1 MSPKA
6 QVYGTEL
13 ILKEALDIVREGG
26 MAALSARAAAARLGC
41 SVAPV
46 YSAFG
51 SMEGLARAVLD
62 EAARLLDARIMAQ
75 DPEKAFLAMG
85 SGIIL
90 FARDEERLF
99 EALLGDGGADGRL
112 ARFVRELRKRLD
124 GMPMMASLG
133 KARLD
138 AVFDRMWIFSLG
150 MASAMKNG
158 FLKETDDE
166 ALMGLMRS
174 QGAIV
179 IYGETL
185 AHGEFDGPGFVARWK
200 RALSDLEGRE
210 TNKAAGRAGTAGRG
224 KGKAWT

>member
-13 ILKEALDIVREGG
+13 ILKEALDIVRGEG
-26 MAALSARAAAARLGC
+26 MRALSARSVAARLGC

-51 SMEGLARAVLD
+51 SMEGLARAVLE
-62 EAARLLDARIMAQ
+62 EAARLLDARIKAQ
-75 DPEKAFLAMG
+75 GQERAFLAMG
-85 SGIIL
+85 AGIIL

-99 EALLGDGGADGRL
+99 EALLEDGGANGRL

-124 GMPMMASLG
+124 GAPMMASLG
-133 KARLD
+133 KDRLD

-150 MASAMKNG
+150 MASALRNG
-158 FLKETDDE
+158 FIKETGDE
-166 ALMGLMRS
+166 ALVGLMRS

-185 AHGEFDGPGFVARWK
+185 AHGEFESPGFITRWK
-200 RALSDLEGRE
+200 RALSDIEGRE
-210 TNKAAGRAGTAGRG
+210 ASKSAGRAGTAGRG
-224 KGKAWT
+224 KGKA

>member
-6 QVYGTEL
+6 QVYSPEL
-13 ILKEALDIVREGG
+13 ILGEALDLVREDG
-26 MAALSARAAAARLGC
+26 MAALSARSVAARLGC

-62 EAARLLDARIMAQ
+62 EAARLLDARIRSQGQEM
-75 DPEKAFLAMG
+75 AFLAMG
-85 SGIIL
+85 VGILL

-99 EALLGDGGADGRL
+99 EALLEDGGADGRL

-124 GMPMMASLG
+124 GMPLMASLG
-133 KARLD
+133 KDRLD
-138 AVFDRMWIFSLG
+138 AIFDRMWIFTLG
-150 MASAMKNG
+150 LASALRNG
-158 FLKETDDE
+158 FLRETDDE
-166 ALMGLMRS
+166 ALVGLMRS

-179 IYGETL
+179 TYGETL
-185 AHGEFDGPGFVARWK
+185 AHGEFNSPGFITRWK

-210 TNKAAGRAGTAGRG
+210 TTKAAGRAATAGRG
-224 KGKAWT
+224 KGKA